1 MSDVIL
7 SAARRA
13 ESKDLRFSFQ
23 VVVRA
28 SRRSEILQLAPLAQD
43 DKGGTLSQSSHR
55 TSAERESRTFTG
67 TLHLGANEGV
77 VLG

>member
-28 SRRSEILQLAPLAQD
+28 SRRSEIL
-43 DKGGTLSQSSHR
+43 
-55 TSAERESRTFTG
+55 
-67 TLHLGANEGV
+67 HLGANEGV